1 MPGGSRAEKSG
12 IMLKLP
18 LWAVSEHIQT
28 VEIEQLPCSEP
39 GKTAVFT
46 TSARLFAFL
55 NAHIRGEWK
64 IAMAG
69 DRDGLIVMIADFH
82 RADIRTIIVDPGDR
96 RLWRPRSATDR
107 IPGAS
112 GRIEK
117 SGPIGPPIQ

>member
-82 RADIRTIIVDPGDR
+82 RADIRTIIVDPAIDG
-96 RLWRPRSATDR
+96 
-107 IPGAS
+107 S
-112 GRIEK
+112 GGQEVPLTEFLALADELK
-117 SGPIGPPIQ
+117 NQGQ